1 MSKREKFL
9 IDSREGFTT
18 VIVSGSLDSA
28 PKRNRFAVL
37 AMVAALIIALA
48 MLAACSGATNAPQ
61 AATEQ
66 ITDMRGRP
74 VDIAGPYKRI
84 AIDDSRYLV
93 ALGLIHKDPVSLLAA
108 WPKDINRL
116 GDETYQEY
124 LKSAPKLETL
134 PKIASS
140 AEDFNPEA
148 ILAAQPDLA
157 LLSLESGVT
166 DAQIAQ
172 LEAAG
177 IKVVIVDFFVK
188 PLQNLEPSLRLL
200 GELTGQSE
208 KAEEFIAFRSAH
220 MKRIADAVANVPDA
234 QRPTVFFEAHAGM
247 GQDCCNSPGS
257 GNIGD
262 YLTFVGGHNI
272 GSDVIKQAFGK
283 LNLEYVIS
291 RDPAVYIASGGPH
304 MRKAGGLVLGAGVSQ
319 EEAQAS
325 LVKVSQRR
333 GIAGIT
339 AVKDKNTHGIS
350 HQLIN
355 SPLDIV
361 AIEAIAKWVHPEL
374 LGDLDPAKTLD
385 EVNSRFLAVPYK
397 GLYWVDLP

>member
-1 MSKREKFL
+1 MSSL
-9 IDSREGFTT
+9 
-18 VIVSGSLDSA
+18 GSLDSA
-28 PKRNRFAVL
+28 QKRNPMARLLMLAGLVL
-37 AMVAALIIALA
+37 ASLA
-48 MLAACSGATNAPQ
+48 LAACSGSDT
-61 AATEQ
+61 AARGDTAQ
-66 ITDMRGRP
+66 VTDMRGRAL
-74 VDIAGPYKRI
+74 DIAAPYKRI

-116 GDETYQEY
+116 GDETYQQY
-124 LKSAPKLETL
+124 LKLSPGLADL
-134 PKIASS
+134 PKISSS

-148 ILAAQPDLA
+148 LLSAQPDLA

-188 PLQNLEPSLRLL
+188 PLENLEPSLRLL
-200 GELTGQSE
+200 GELTGQTD
-208 KAEEFIAFRSAH
+208 KAEEFIAFRAER
-220 MKRIADAVANVPDA
+220 MKRIADAVAKVPA
-234 QRPTVFFEAHAGM
+234 ANRPTVFFEAHAGM

-262 YLTFVGGHNI
+262 YLTFVGGENI

-304 MRKAGGLVLGAGVSQ
+304 MKKAGGLVLGAGFSKD
-319 EEAQAS
+319 EAQAS
-325 LVKVSQRR
+325 LAKVSQRR
-333 GIAGIT
+333 GIAGLT
-339 AVKDKNTHGIS
+339 ALKTKQTHGIS
-350 HQLIN
+350 HQLVN

-361 AIEAIAKWVHPEL
+361 AVEAIAQWVHPEL
-374 LGDLDPAKTLD
+374 FADVDPAKTLE
-385 EVNSRFLAVPYK
+385 EVNSRFLAIPYE